1 MEFFRKSR
9 KGSITVLVVLI
20 LVPTIFFNGFL
31 VDLARIKLYGN
42 QALMAAD
49 NYGEAVLSYYDN
61 VLKELYGLFAVTQ
74 DEAALN
80 SLKQLDAY
88 VKSSFDPESGKI
100 GWEYFKDFQDRSYNG
115 FMPYKSADVQLSYTP
130 IAGANLGSEDV
141 LATQIGDFMK
151 FRIVQSVMDDGTA
164 ETILEAVDTVKN
176 IKDTADVI
184 DKKNDLDKTA
194 GELMELAQEYYE
206 QLKEF
211 SVYPDYLDS
220 VQGAYDRASENF
232 GKIADSDAYKHYY
245 DYHKNL
251 KEIQNALKAENAL
264 KEGEELSEEDKK
276 YIKMYNDYQDDA
288 NAREDKLRKRFRDE
302 ETEYKKSWDSKP
314 IDFDNYTDKSDKL
327 TAKAQKIADKI
338 QTLKTQQEK
347 LQETLNKGN
356 ISQRVKDGMTK
367 ELEMFDKLFK
377 DGSGYSADAYIN
389 LAKAISDRKEIN
401 EKLKTRAQKMDDYLG
416 ELRNAWIEMKDKSDF
431 PDMPSSNIDKTEWH
445 DPFFANGLYN
455 SLIESFEG
463 GDDSEAKQKKKDA
476 EKKQKEAEDA
486 LKKDEE
492 TTARDIPSEFNLGTD
507 SSSEK
512 FALGSMVKNAAS
524 YFNHSSLAEA
534 GNEALLKFYVT
545 EYDFGMFSSRVTNV
559 KSEKTGV
566 AEGTAAAVGGAGTSG
581 TTGAGGSGS
590 GTSKEVKTSLTGYTM
605 GRDINYLYMAELEY
619 LFGGHNKSKD
629 NLNEARNKI
638 LAFRAVV
645 NYAATYSI
653 NEINTSIRTISEA
666 ASAVNPLL
674 GVTVSAAL
682 RLAVAGIETSADWT
696 EMMKGESVNLLKTEF
711 KHLTLKDTIAGLVGC
726 SNTDSGV
733 SDSDQT
739 LKLSYEQYLMVMLL
753 FMTTSEELISRT
765 GDLIALN
772 VSAVRKGIG
781 EDGELTELLFKTDKA
796 VTAVNATC
804 SVHLGFVVM
813 PQGFAKQT
821 LSSDTYAEVEEFQ
834 KNSYK
839 FTVTRGY

>member
-1 MEFFRKSR
+1 MKFFRKSR
-9 KGSITVLVVLI
+9 QGSITVLVVLI

-49 NYGEAVLSYYDN
+49 NYGETALSYYDN

-74 DEAALN
+74 DETALAALE
-80 SLKQLDAY
+80 QLDAY

-100 GWEYFKDFQDRSYNG
+100 GWEYFKDFQDGSYNG
-115 FMPYKSADVQLSYTP
+115 FMPYKSADIQLSYTP
-130 IAGANLGSEDV
+130 IEGANLGNEDV

-194 GELMELAQEYYE
+194 GELMQLAQEYYE

-211 SVYPDYLDS
+211 SIYPDYLDS

-245 DYHKNL
+245 DYNHNL
-251 KEIQNALKAENAL
+251 EEIKNALKAENAL

-276 YIKMYNDYQDDA
+276 YIKMYNDYQNDA

-327 TAKAQKIADKI
+327 TAKAQKIANKI

-347 LQETLNKGN
+347 LQETLDKGN
-356 ISQRVKDGMTK
+356 ISQSVKDGMTR

-377 DGSGYSADAYIN
+377 DGSGYSAAAYIN

-445 DPFFANGLYN
+445 NPFFANGLYN

-492 TTARDIPSEFNLGTD
+492 TTARDIPSQFNLGTD

-512 FALGSMVKNAAS
+512 FALGSMVKNTAS

-559 KSEKTGV
+559 KHNKIEAV
-566 AEGTAAAVGGAGTSG
+566 ADAAAASGGLDSG
-581 TTGAGGSGS
+581 TL
-590 GTSKEVKTSLTGYTM
+590 KEVKTSLTGYTM

-666 ASAVNPLL
+666 AAAVNPLL
-674 GVTVSAAL
+674 GVAVSAAL

-711 KHLTLKDTIAGLVGC
+711 EHLTLKDTIAGLVGC
-726 SNTDSGV
+726 SNTGSGI
-733 SDSDQT
+733 SDSVQT

-753 FMTTSEELISRT
+753 FMTTSEELVERT
-765 GDLIALN
+765 GNLITLN
-772 VSAVRKGIG
+772 VNTVRQGIG
-781 EDGELTELLFKTDKA
+781 KDGTLSNIDGFKADKA
-796 VTAVNATC
+796 ITAVNATC

>member
-74 DEAALN
+74 DETALN

-100 GWEYFKDFQDRSYNG
+100 GWEYFKDFQDGSYNG

-151 FRIVQSVMDDGTA
+151 FRIVQSVMDDSSA
-164 ETILEAVDTVKN
+164 ETILEAIDTVKN

-220 VQGAYDRASENF
+220 VQGAYNKALENF
-232 GKIADSDAYKHYY
+232 GEIADSDEYKHYY
-245 DYHKNL
+245 EYHKNL
-251 KEIQNALKAENAL
+251 EEIQNALKAENAL
-264 KEGEELSEEDKK
+264 KEGEELSEIEKK
-276 YIKMYNDYQDDA
+276 YIKMYNDYQDDED
-288 NAREDKLRKRFRDE
+288 AREDKLRRRFKDE
-302 ETEYKKSWDSKP
+302 VTTYKKSWNSKP
-314 IDFDNYTDKSDKL
+314 IDFDNYADKAEKL
-327 TAKAQKIADKI
+327 TDKAQKIADKI

-347 LQETLNKGN
+347 LQETLDRGN
-356 ISQRVKDGMTK
+356 VSQSVKDGMTG

-389 LAKAISDRKEIN
+389 LAKAISDRKEVN
-401 EKLKTRAQKMDDYLG
+401 EKFKTRAQKLEEYLDNLRKAYIEIKEG
-416 ELRNAWIEMKDKSDF
+416 EDESF
-431 PDMPSSNIDKTEWH
+431 PDMPWSNIDKTEWH
-445 DPFFANGLYN
+445 NPFFANALYN
-455 SLIESFEG
+455 SLIDSFEG
-463 GDDSEAKQKKKDA
+463 GDDSEAKKKKKDA

-492 TTARDIPSEFNLGTD
+492 TKARDIPSEFNLGID

-524 YFNHSSLAEA
+524 YFKHDSLADV
-534 GNEALLKFYVT
+534 GNELLLKFYVT

-559 KSEKTGV
+559 KSEKTG
-566 AEGTAAAVGGAGTSG
+566 AAAGA
-581 TTGAGGSGS
+581 AGGSGS
-590 GTSKEVKTSLTGYTM
+590 WTSKEVKKSLTGYTM
-605 GRDINYLYMAELEY
+605 EKDINYLYMAELEY

-666 ASAVNPLL
+666 AAAVNPLL
-674 GVTVSAAL
+674 GVAVSAAL

-711 KHLTLKDTIAGLVGC
+711 KHLTLKDTIADLVGC
-726 SNTDSGV
+726 SNKGSGI
-733 SDSDQT
+733 SDSDKN

-753 FMTTSEELISRT
+753 FMTTSEELIERT
-765 GDLIALN
+765 GNLITLN
-772 VSAVRKGIG
+772 VNTVRQGIG
-781 EDGELTELLFKTDKA
+781 KDGTLSNIDEFKTDKA